1 MDLTTIERYGLPIA
15 VLAFLAFVWMRQLWP
30 FLVTQITLWQND
42 RAKERDAFIASLKAL
57 EMMASEAHIAHSV
70 DSKATM
76 LQVEALALAVRQVAV
91 LVERNYQQIVDER
104 PHEDD

>member
-42 RAKERDAFIASLKAL
+42 RAKERDAFIIALKSI
-57 EMMASEAHIAHSV
+57 EVMGNEAHRAYST
-70 DSKATM
+70 DNQAM
-76 LQVEALALAVRQVAV
+76 LLQIEALALAVRQVAV
-91 LVERNYQQIVDER
+91 LVERNYQEIIDR
-104 PHEDD
+104 RIHEDD